1 MCDVFCAYSLG
12 GSISHV
18 FRNIESR
25 VIVLQGK
32 MDRVK
37 WTIKTNNQQLQD
49 KGDEVFEIRIP
60 LGYEFME
67 MGIIEKFEKGR
78 ILLSFPAG

>member
-1 MCDVFCAYSLG
+1 
-12 GSISHV
+12 
-18 FRNIESR
+18 
-25 VIVLQGK
+25 

-37 WTIKTNNQQLQD
+37 WTIQTNNQQLRD
-49 KGDEVFEIRIP
+49 HGDEVFEIRIP

>member
-1 MCDVFCAYSLG
+1 
-12 GSISHV
+12 
-18 FRNIESR
+18 
-25 VIVLQGK
+25 VLQGK

>member
-1 MCDVFCAYSLG
+1 
-12 GSISHV
+12 
-18 FRNIESR
+18 
-25 VIVLQGK
+25 

-37 WTIKTNNQQLQD
+37 WTIKTNNQKLHD
-49 KGDEVFEIRIP
+49 NGDEVFEIRIP